1 MTAHVH
7 KSAIP
12 HNNQPERRTVPVCR
26 VCQHEQPVSEVCG
39 RRCQVSK
46 GRAANSL
53 PQTENLILFTIEV
66 RQLDLTILMVQNN
79 TTISE
84 LDTKCNVFV
93 YDSKSFQFTS
103 TLNSQ
108 HKRILMALNWLMFAL
123 FFFCTR
129 GTINKTKLCKEET
142 DNSLNDCR
150 NSLVVLLECLALI
163 ARLSCLY
170 QWRSSKRIS
179 SFPTKKFKVTLI
191 QYLLQDMATAVDF
204 LNTEKMTLT
213 KNLQKTLDMGSRDT
227 IPHG

>member
-1 MTAHVH
+1 
-7 KSAIP
+7 
-12 HNNQPERRTVPVCR
+12 
-26 VCQHEQPVSEVCG
+26 
-39 RRCQVSK
+39 
-46 GRAANSL
+46 
-53 PQTENLILFTIEV
+53 
-66 RQLDLTILMVQNN
+66 
-79 TTISE
+79 
-84 LDTKCNVFV
+84 
-93 YDSKSFQFTS
+93 
-103 TLNSQ
+103 
-108 HKRILMALNWLMFAL
+108 MFAL

-191 QYLLQDMATAVDF
+191 QYLLQDMATA
-204 LNTEKMTLT
+204 EKMTLT